1 MCAICKFASR
11 YYKQELGMSSPFKT
25 QNFSRTVLLNS
36 AKTATR
42 KTSKTNTQDKR
53 R

>member
-11 YYKQELGMSSPFKT
+11 YYKQELGMSSPFGT

-36 AKTATR
+36 AKTVIP
-42 KTSKTNTQDKR
+42 KTSKTNA
-53 R
+53 